1 MVCEEERRHLEEEQK
16 REAQSRLEEE
26 AWLQRER
33 EAQEKFRKQRE
44 KEEKLQ
50 REKEERE
57 VWSASLGKIYCNFC
71 PLSIVLV
78 LPTVVCII
86 AINP

>member
-1 MVCEEERRHLEEEQK
+1 MHRVFCLSPLREKVCEEERCWLEEERK
-16 REAQSRLEEE
+16 REAHSRLEEE
-26 AWLQRER
+26 VWLQRER

-57 VWSASLGKIYCNFC
+57 VWRQHFPQLLYTLG
-71 PLSIVLV
+71 
-78 LPTVVCII
+78 
-86 AINP
+86 